1 MSTTLS
7 PVIEYPASD
16 GQPMAETPTHVN
28 AIVLLQQALEDF
40 FVGRSGVFI
49 ASDIL
54 WYWKE
59 GEPESRISP
68 DVMVAVGVPNRP
80 LSDRS
85 SFFTWE
91 ENGVVPSVVFEMAS
105 QGTWREDL
113 GDKFWRYEE
122 LGVREYFLFDP
133 LAEHLVPPLQGFRLN
148 RTAYRRLLT
157 NDDVLESELGFR
169 LRAEGI
175 MLRLIDARTG
185 EPIPTREERA
195 DWERARA
202 DAEKQR
208 ADTEKQ
214 RADALQAELDR
225 LRAQLQPPS
234 GSGP

>member
-1 MSTTLS
+1 MSTTIS
-7 PVIEYPASD
+7 PVIDYPASD

-28 AIVLLQQALEDF
+28 AIVLLHQALEDF
-40 FVGRSGVFI
+40 FARRSGVFI

-68 DVMVAVGVPNRP
+68 DVLVAVGVPDRP

-85 SFFTWE
+85 SFFSWE

-113 GDKFWRYEE
+113 GDKYWRYEE

-169 LRAEGI
+169 LRAEGN
-175 MLRLIDARTG
+175 MLRLIDSRTG
-185 EPIPTREERA
+185 QPVPTREERA
-195 DWERARA
+195 VEAEQKA
-202 DAEKQR
+202 EHEKQR
-208 ADTEKQ
+208 ADT
-214 RADALQAELDR
+214 LQAELDR

-234 GSGP
+234 GNSP